1 MAKVYEPEGE
11 GLSYLSHARYGKDK
25 VRVFRVVRDGAWH
38 NIAEYNVTALVEGD
52 IDVSY
57 TQADNSVVV
66 ATDSIKNI
74 TYYLAKTSPH
84 VLHPERFALH
94 LGTHLVSK
102 YAHLKKAFIT
112 IEQLRWQRIPIAQG
126 EGQDPK
132 PHSHAFYRDGDD
144 KRTVEVEIDASAGK
158 DQIVAHVTSGLKDLL
173 VLKTTGSAFESF
185 VRDEY
190 TTLVEVN
197 DRIFSTS
204 IDLSYKFAPLRIPAP
219 ADGEGKVFDLALT
232 PEQAKG
238 TAWDGDAVSAAAR
251 GITLEVFAI
260 DESASVQA
268 TLYKMAQRIVAEHAH
283 VQSVTYNLPNKHYV
297 PVDMKY
303 IGVDNMTPAK
313 ADVFVPLSAP
323 SGLISATVSRK

>member
-1 MAKVYEPEGE
+1 MSE
-11 GLSYLSHARYGKDK
+11 LSYLSHARYGKDK

-38 NIAEYNVTALVEGD
+38 NVFEYNVTALVEGD
-52 IDVSY
+52 IEISY
-57 TQADNSVVV
+57 TKADNTVVV

-126 EGQDPK
+126 EGQTPK

-144 KRTVEVEIDASAGK
+144 TRVVEAEIDATAGK
-158 DQIVAHVTSGLKDLL
+158 DKIVAHVTSGVRGLL

-190 TTLVEVN
+190 TTLVEVD

-204 IDLSYKFAPLRIPAP
+204 IDLTYKYAPLPIPAP
-219 ADGEGKVFDLALT
+219 ADGEGKVFDYAPT
-232 PEQAKG
+232 AEAAKG
-238 TAWDGDAVSAAAR
+238 TAWDGDAVAAVAR
-251 GITLEVFAI
+251 DITLEVFAL

-268 TLYKMAQRIVAEHAH
+268 TLYKMAQRMITEQQH
-283 VQSVTYNLPNKHYV
+283 VLSVTYKLPNKHYV

-303 IGVDNMTPAK
+303 IGIDNMSPPK
-313 ADVFVPLSAP
+313 AEVFLPLSAP

>member
-1 MAKVYEPEGE
+1 STLLHKLGYLTCNSQSRTMSEI
-11 GLSYLSHARYGKDK
+11 SYLSHARYGKDK

-38 NIAEYNVTALVEGD
+38 NVVEYNVTALVEGD
-52 IDVSY
+52 IETSY
-57 TQADNSVVV
+57 TKADNTVVV
-66 ATDSIKNI
+66 ATDSN
-74 TYYLAKTSPH
+74 LAKTSPH

-126 EGQDPK
+126 EGQTPK
-132 PHSHAFYRDGDD
+132 PHSHAFYRDGEDT
-144 KRTVEVEIDASAGK
+144 RVVEAEIDATAGK
-158 DQIVAHVTSGLKDLL
+158 DKIVAHVTSGVRGLL

-190 TTLVEVN
+190 TTLGEVD

-204 IDLSYKFAPLRIPAP
+204 IDLTYKYAPLPIPAP
-219 ADGEGKVFDLALT
+219 ADGEGKVFDFA
-232 PEQAKG
+232 PSAEQAKG
-238 TAWDGDAVSAAAR
+238 TAWDGDAVAAVAR
-251 GITLEVFAI
+251 DITLEVFAL

-268 TLYKMAQRIVAEHAH
+268 TLYKMAQRIITEQQH
-283 VQSVTYNLPNKHYV
+283 VLSVTYKLPNKHYV

-303 IGVDNMTPAK
+303 IGIDNMSPYVIFAS
-313 ADVFVPLSAP
+313 FVCLY
-323 SGLISATVSRK
+323 